1 MTTQNKRIT
10 TSPLPPEIYTKLATQ
25 AQQKGFKSQGDYLRY
40 IISTY
45 LNNEYYL
52 DHYDNLFSAQVDQA
66 FNQIFEQLVLL
77 KEETA
82 RVADNSDWLNQKFID
97 L

>member
-10 TSPLPPEIYTKLATQ
+10 TSPLPPEIYTKLASQ
-25 AQQKGFKSQGDYLRY
+25 AQKKGFKSQGDYLRY

-45 LNNEYYL
+45 LSNEYEL
-52 DHYDNLFSAQVDQA
+52 DHYDSLFSAQVDLA
-66 FNQIFEQLVLL
+66 FNQIFEQIYLL
-77 KEETA
+77 KEEAT
-82 RVADNSDWLNQKFID
+82 RVADNSDWLNQKFLD